1 MSNRT
6 LWNVLVMLYRIVF
19 FVSVLILGFMPCW
32 QTVYA
37 DEEKDKDGK
46 ENRSKSELS
55 DEEIAKTAEQLYKE
69 AQEYLKDER
78 YTKAIEAYQNL
89 QIRYPFSRF
98 AIQAQLDLGYAHL
111 KNGDQEAALAT
122 LDRFTKMQPSHPNI
136 DYAYYLRGLVNFTG
150 ATGLIQKFIPS
161 DDSQRDVK
169 SLTEAHDNFAELLE
183 KYPQTQ
189 YREDAEQ
196 RMIALRNTLAKHEMH
211 IAHYYVKRK
220 AYVAAVRR
228 SLSVLDN
235 YPRSTSVPDALKVLE
250 TTYGKLALT
259 ELSADVK
266 RVYAMNY
273 PNGVPEDTLKTT
285 FAEDVWNF
293 LGLDED

>member
-1 MSNRT
+1 MF
-6 LWNVLVMLYRIVF
+6 LYRIVF
-19 FVSVLILGFMPCW
+19 ILNVLILGLMPAW

-37 DEEKDKDGK
+37 DDDNDKENQSRLEKEEKKD
-46 ENRSKSELS
+46 RSKSELS
-55 DEEIAKTAEQLYKE
+55 EEEIAKTAAQLYKE
-69 AQEYLKDER
+69 AQDFLKDER

-122 LDRFTKMQPSHPNI
+122 LDRFIKMQPSHPNI

-150 ATGLIQKFIPS
+150 SSGLIKKFIPS
-161 DDSQRDVK
+161 DDSQRDVQ
-169 SLTEAHDNFAELLE
+169 SLTEAHDNFTELLE
-183 KYPQTQ
+183 KYPDTQ
-189 YREDAEQ
+189 YREDSEK
-196 RMIALRNTLAKHEMH
+196 RMIALRNTLAKHELH
-211 IAHYYVKRK
+211 IARYYVKRK

-228 SLSVLDN
+228 ALSILED
-235 YPRSTSVPDALKVLE
+235 YPRSTSVPEALKILE
-250 TTYGKLALT
+250 KTYSKLQLA
-259 ELSADVK
+259 ELSDDIK
-266 RVYAMNY
+266 RVYELNY
-273 PNGVPEDTLKTT
+273 PNGVPEDTLQTT